1 MSAGY
6 DGNIKLG
13 VSVTADS
20 KSVVAELGALRKQ
33 IVDMFSSVDKSLAG
47 GSGSFS
53 NLEKTLSKIATEVGD
68 ISKAIKGLSTD
79 NATKL
84 VDTIKEV
91 GTAAQES
98 GEAVKSAFNFDV
110 ETASTEELYQKLKQ
124 LRAEAEAIKQQ
135 KLAEGFTPAQANN
148 SKDVRVRNNQM
159 SAIADELRN
168 NRGLSDVDDYKP
180 AMDFHGD
187 IGDVQVKNLE
197 NALAQA
203 YEALQSL
210 QSSLANMSEDDDG
223 FAEKTARVNELTAAI
238 ANLNEQLGFEKVRIS
253 GANTTTEGE
262 APKTAPVSAQNMG
275 YDVSGIK
282 YMEIYGNQG
291 KEAAEAFI
299 QKYNEVLASEGREA
313 AEAFAKSINS
323 TPNAGDSMIAQYKKE
338 LADLQTRMKDFDKFK
353 ITMSDE
359 EVGKTL
365 VRIDELKR
373 KIAELTR
380 DAKDMNLD
388 VPMDDGLRDALRQA
402 EELQAKMKQFGKDG
416 TGFSNMSEAQAANAK
431 LASLSQSIQEYFR
444 SLDPAQQKLAEFKQ
458 ALADVANYQN
468 MPRASRTA
476 DDVAQYEA
484 ASAKVK
490 QYRNDLASLI
500 QVRNALSANISQTEK
515 TGIGMNT
522 EELKQAKIMLADVSR
537 QCDLLAGNADKAGA
551 ALSRLGAIDKSFS
564 KLRSSIAS
572 ITKGIGRLVSSFSRL
587 GKGGSGSFNDIG
599 KSMKRSLTNM
609 VKFTFGVRGL
619 FTLFRRLR
627 STAVDS
633 LKAIASQF
641 PHINAQ
647 FSETKT
653 LLSGLKGSFGTLALP
668 LLTAVLPAINAVI
681 SAITAAIQALAR
693 FFAVLGGGGV
703 IYKATAKTQDFAD
716 SMGGA
721 GGAAKDAVK
730 SLMAFDELNLLQD
743 DAGGGGGGGAEWE
756 YEEEEVDPNSAIA
769 KFAEM
774 VKEAWRTGDFYD
786 VGQFLGELLRDGLL
800 KLDQWITTEGF
811 NLSKKIGNSF
821 ATLINGIVEVPGL
834 ADAIGRTVADA
845 VDMAMIGLHQ
855 FFKTTHWFNVGKFV
869 ADTIMNFFAC
879 VDWKL
884 LGETIGYYIL
894 GMVDTLYGFITNID
908 FEAIGNYI
916 ATAINNIFNV
926 MGTADENGM
935 TGWQKLGKSLSDGIT
950 GLLEMILKAIREVDW
965 GKIGQ
970 AIGEFIESIDFGA
983 IVWDVTKLIANLVAA
998 IAEGI
1003 ANWAKTEPIS
1013 AAIATMLGVAM
1024 LGVKFAPT
1032 IIKVID
1038 FVKKLAEVFKIGT
1051 DAAGKLSGAIKTVF
1065 GPGSTIAGIGMVIG
1079 GAITAISSF
1088 FSMLK
1093 NGFSWLKEILMVIGI
1108 AIAAVGAIIL
1118 GAPAVVAGVIAAIV
1132 AAVATLVVV
1141 IKEHWTEIC
1150 DWFAS
1155 TWQSFKEGWNAFWT
1169 AVGDFFVTLWGNV
1182 VTWFKETWAGIVEGW
1197 TAFWTTVSEKFTEIW
1212 NNIVT
1217 WFQETWNGF
1226 VTWFLESWASI
1237 QENWSAFWTAVGEFF
1252 TELWTTL
1259 CTWFQETW
1267 NGFVLW
1273 FQETWLLIQEGWNAL
1288 WTGISEFF
1296 IEIWTGITTWF
1307 TEMWLLFQ
1315 ENWMLFWSTLQQIVV
1330 DIWTAITEFFTEK
1343 WTAIQT
1349 LFTTV
1354 LTYIQTLI
1362 TTVFTAIKTIVTTI
1376 WTAISTYITT
1386 ILETIYGIF
1395 TTVFTNIYNAV
1406 TTKFNEM
1413 RTALS
1418 TAMGNLRTEITNVL
1432 NTIKNT
1438 FVNIWNGIKSA
1449 VTNIVNNMS
1458 SVIKSV
1464 VNGINNAV
1472 SSVAGAVR
1480 NTINSVIRA
1489 LNGLRFTIPSWVPG
1503 LGGKSLSF
1511 NIPYLAQGAVLPPNQ
1526 PFMAMV
1532 GDQKHGTNI
1541 EAPLDTIKQAV
1552 AEELTEYIDAMVA
1565 GFTAVVEAI
1574 ENKDMDVSI
1583 GDSEIGRAAERYQRR
1598 QKLVR
1603 GV

>member
-68 ISKAIKGLSTD
+68 IAKAIKGLPTGE
-79 NATKL
+79 ATKL

-124 LRAEAEAIKQQ
+124 LRAEADAIKQQ
-135 KLAEGFTPAQANN
+135 KLAEGYTPTQAEN

-168 NRGLSDVDDYKP
+168 NRGLSDVSDYKP

-187 IGDVQVKNLE
+187 IGDAQVKNLE

-210 QSSLANMSEDDDG
+210 QSGLANMSEDDDG

-238 ANLNEQLGFEKVRIS
+238 ASLNEQLGFEKVRIS
-253 GANTTTEGE
+253 DANTSTDGE

-299 QKYNEVLASEGREA
+299 QRYNEVLSSEGREA
-313 AEAFAKSINS
+313 ADAFAKSING
-323 TPNAGDSMIAQYKKE
+323 TPSAGDSMIAQYKKE
-338 LADLQTRMKDFDKFK
+338 LADLQARMKDFDKFK

-365 VRIDELKR
+365 LRIEELKN

-416 TGFSNMSEAQAANAK
+416 TGFSDMSEAQSANAK

-468 MPRASRTA
+468 MPKATRTA
-476 DDVAQYEA
+476 DDTAQYEA
-484 ASAKVK
+484 ASAKIK
-490 QYRNDLASLI
+490 EYRNDLASLI
-500 QVRNALSANISQTEK
+500 QVRNALSSNISQFEK

-522 EELKQAKIMLADVSR
+522 EELKQAKMMLADVSR
-537 QCDLLAGNADKAGA
+537 QCDVLAGNADKAGN

-564 KLRSSIAS
+564 KMRSTISGIA
-572 ITKGIGRLVSSFSRL
+572 KQVGKLVTSFSRL

-609 VKFTFGVRGL
+609 VKLTFGVRGL

-681 SAITAAIQALAR
+681 SALTAAIQLIAR

-756 YEEEEVDPNSAIA
+756 YEEEEVDPDSAVA

-774 VKEAWRTGDFYD
+774 LKQAWATGDFTD
-786 VGQFLGELLRDGLL
+786 VGAFLGEMLRDGLN
-800 KLDQWITTEGF
+800 KLDSWITTEGYA
-811 NLSKKIGNSF
+811 LAKKIGNSF
-821 ATLINGIVEVPGL
+821 ATLINGIVGVDGL
-834 ADAIGRTVADA
+834 ADSIGRTVADA
-845 VDMAMIGLHQ
+845 INMAMIGLHQ
-855 FFKTTHWFNVGKFV
+855 FLTVTDWLNVGKFV
-869 ADTIMNFFAC
+869 ADTVMAFFNNI
-879 VDWKL
+879 DWAL
-884 LGETIGYYIL
+884 LGQTVGSYI
-894 GMVDTLYGFITNID
+894 MAFVDSLYGFVTNID
-908 FEAIGNYI
+908 FKGIGQHI
-916 ATAINNIFNV
+916 ATSINNIFDV
-926 MGTADENGM
+926 MGQVDETGL
-935 TGWQKLGKSLSDGIT
+935 TGWEKIGQSISKAIT
-950 GLLEMILKAIREVDW
+950 GLLEMIIKLVKEIDW
-965 GKIGQ
+965 AKVGT
-970 AIGEFIESIDFGA
+970 AIGEMIESIDFGQ
-983 IVWDVTKLIANLVAA
+983 IVWDVTVLIANLVAA

-1013 AAIATMLGVAM
+1013 AALASLLGVAM
-1024 LGVKFAPT
+1024 LGVKIAPAIST
-1032 IIKVID
+1032 VVGW
-1038 FVKKLAEVFKIGT
+1038 F
-1051 DAAGKLSGAIKTVF
+1051 GKLGDVFAIVKAGAGTLSEAIQFVF
-1065 GPGSTIAGIGMVIG
+1065 GPGSVLAGIGMVIG
-1079 GAITAISSF
+1079 GAVTAISSF

-1118 GAPAVVAGVIAAIV
+1118 GAPAVVTAVIAAIV

-1141 IKEHWTEIC
+1141 VKEHWTEIC
-1150 DWFAS
+1150 DWL
-1155 TWQSFKEGWNAFWT
+1155 KNAWT
-1169 AVGDFFVTLWGNV
+1169 AICDWLASAWEAV
-1182 VTWFKETWAGIVEGW
+1182 K
-1197 TAFWTTVSEKFTEIW
+1197 TAW
-1212 NNIVT
+1212 ND
-1217 WFQETWNGF
+1217 
-1226 VTWFLESWASI
+1226 
-1237 QENWSAFWTAVGEFF
+1237 FWTAVGEIVS
-1252 TELWTTL
+1252 TAWTAV
-1259 CTWFQETW
+1259 CEWFKEAWNNVCEWFRETW
-1267 NGFVLW
+1267 
-1273 FQETWLLIQEGWNAL
+1273 ESIKEGWNN
-1288 WTGISEFF
+1288 F
-1296 IEIWTGITTWF
+1296 
-1307 TEMWLLFQ
+1307 
-1315 ENWMLFWSTLQQIVV
+1315 
-1330 DIWTAITEFFTEK
+1330 WTAVDQI
-1343 WTAIQT
+1343 AQ
-1349 LFTTV
+1349 
-1354 LTYIQTLI
+1354 
-1362 TTVFTAIKTIVTTI
+1362 
-1376 WTAISTYITT
+1376 
-1386 ILETIYGIF
+1386 
-1395 TTVFTNIYNAV
+1395 
-1406 TTKFNEM
+1406 
-1413 RTALS
+1413 
-1418 TAMGNLRTEITNVL
+1418 
-1432 NTIKNT
+1432 
-1438 FVNIWNGIKSA
+1438 NIWNGIVNFFQTIWATISALFQAKMELIKNIVTSIFEGLNTAITAIWNAIKEFFNASLDNLKSTFSDIWNGIKTVVTSIFGALKAALTGDMNALKSNLTSALNGIKSVFTSIWNGISSA
-1449 VTNIVNNMS
+1449 VTNIANGMRTAIVGVM
-1458 SVIKSV
+1458 
-1464 VNGINNAV
+1464 NGISSAV
-1472 SSVAGAVR
+1472 SGVAGSVKNAI
-1480 NTINSVIRA
+1480 NTVIRA
-1489 LNGLRFTIPSWVPG
+1489 LNGLKFTVPSWVPG
-1503 LGGKSLSF
+1503 LGGASFGF
-1511 NIPYLAQGAVLPPNQ
+1511 NIPYLANGAVIPPNKE
-1526 PFMAMV
+1526 FMAV
-1532 GDQKHGTNI
+1532 LGDQKHGTNI

-1552 AEELTEYIDAMVA
+1552 AEELTEYIDAMLA
-1565 GFTAVVEAI
+1565 GFEAVVSAI
-1574 ENKDMDVSI
+1574 ENKDMEVSI